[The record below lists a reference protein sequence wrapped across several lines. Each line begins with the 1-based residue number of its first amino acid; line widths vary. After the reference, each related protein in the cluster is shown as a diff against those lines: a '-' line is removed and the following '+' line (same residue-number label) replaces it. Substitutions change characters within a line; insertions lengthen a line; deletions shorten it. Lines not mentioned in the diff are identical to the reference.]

1 MTRIVAKSIIIAITV
16 LATTSLIMADYS
28 SSDSFSIRL
37 TDTDDNDLSDPLFG
51 NVIFYFDTHTDAL
64 GTIYK
69 MKAMQTIELVPS
81 KVIITSEMG
90 LFEVSVDIDGLEGY
104 LASSGLRFTL
114 SSADET
120 FHADLKSSNDF
131 ACTFKD
137 ESNNVARFSP
147 NTGYVLGAST
157 LDNVDTPIAP
167 ETITNITITFRA
179 NVTDGFHQ
187 VTFISQTSTN
197 DREIIESYTV
207 PDNYKIEEVPT
218 VTRSGYI
225 FKGWFT
231 LDKEKIEPGFVVTS
245 EMTDI
250 IAYAE
255 WDEIPASDS
264 GGGGDQFPYL
274 IIAIIAGCIIG
285 TLLIVFL
292 FRKRRGIKDGLQ

>member
-1 MTRIVAKSIIIAITV
+1 MKGNLILIIAIS
-16 LATTSLIMADYS
+16 SLIILSVADVS
-28 SSDSFSIRL
+28 LTSADSFSIEL
-37 TDTDDNDLSDPLFG
+37 KDEDNNSLEDPLFG
-51 NVIFYFDTHTDAL
+51 NVIFYFDTYTDTH
-64 GTIYK
+64 GTMYK

-81 KVIITSEMG
+81 KLMITSEGG
-90 LFEVSVDIDGLEGY
+90 LFEVYVDIVGLKDY

-114 SSADET
+114 SSTEET
-120 FHADLKSSNDF
+120 FHADLRSSNNY
-131 ACTFKD
+131 ACAFKD
-137 ESNNVARFSP
+137 ESNNIARFSP
-147 NTGYVLGAST
+147 NVGYVLGAST

-167 ETITNITITFRA
+167 QTITNIAITFRA

-218 VTRSGYI
+218 VTRSGYN

-255 WDEIPASDS
+255 WDEIPASES

>member
-1 MTRIVAKSIIIAITV
+1 MNNKISTLVIIISIVGTV
-16 LATTSLIMADYS
+16 LIVLTDCS
-28 SSDSFSIRL
+28 SADSFNIELR
-37 TDTDDNDLSDPLFG
+37 DNDDNNLSDPLFS
-51 NVIFYFDTHTDAL
+51 NVIFYFDTYSDSH
-64 GTIYK
+64 GTVYK

-81 KVIITSEMG
+81 KMMITSNEG
-90 LFEVSVDIDGLEGY
+90 LFEVSVNMEGLEGY

-114 SSADET
+114 SSTDET
-120 FHADLKSSNDF
+120 FHADLKSSNNF

-147 NTGYVLGAST
+147 NIGYVLGAST

-167 ETITNITITFRA
+167 NTITGITITFRA

-274 IIAIIAGCIIG
+274 IMAIIAGCIIG